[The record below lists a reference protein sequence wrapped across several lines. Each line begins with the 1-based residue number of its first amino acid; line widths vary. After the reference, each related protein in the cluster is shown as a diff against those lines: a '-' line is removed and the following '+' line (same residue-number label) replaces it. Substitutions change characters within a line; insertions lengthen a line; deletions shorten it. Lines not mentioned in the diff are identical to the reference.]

1 MERDDRTLSQLA
13 TKQNNDLE
21 DIRGLE
27 HERREELSRRFLEEK
42 MNLKLVHEEN
52 MVCMKRRTEEDR
64 QDYQTQ
70 LKKQFMLE
78 QAAEIE
84 TIKTTMM
91 EERDEQIDLV
101 IRKLDEETGQASRAA
116 ANHFQQQIKEMEVE
130 QNRERKAIR
139 NSETSWMDKCTHLSN
154 TLEVQAGRLDVCG
167 RRKEEIERKHSEL
180 EIELVNCQ
188 RTVQTALAKLR
199 KEHAQARLED
209 VRRQESLERTVVQLE
224 RKVEECSDEQAMV
237 VGEERRRR
245 SQELDQV
252 HMRVK
257 ETIARKDDMIVQLQE
272 ELRTSRMQ
280 TEHATEMLERQ
291 REELLAE

>member
-1 MERDDRTLSQLA
+1 
-13 TKQNNDLE
+13 
-21 DIRGLE
+21 
-27 HERREELSRRFLEEK
+27 
-42 MNLKLVHEEN
+42 
-52 MVCMKRRTEEDR
+52 
-64 QDYQTQ
+64 
-70 LKKQFMLE
+70 
-78 QAAEIE
+78 
-84 TIKTTMM
+84 
-91 EERDEQIDLV
+91 
-101 IRKLDEETGQASRAA
+101 
-116 ANHFQQQIKEMEVE
+116 
-130 QNRERKAIR
+130 
-139 NSETSWMDKCTHLSN
+139 
-154 TLEVQAGRLDVCG
+154 
-167 RRKEEIERKHSEL
+167 
-180 EIELVNCQ
+180 VNCQ